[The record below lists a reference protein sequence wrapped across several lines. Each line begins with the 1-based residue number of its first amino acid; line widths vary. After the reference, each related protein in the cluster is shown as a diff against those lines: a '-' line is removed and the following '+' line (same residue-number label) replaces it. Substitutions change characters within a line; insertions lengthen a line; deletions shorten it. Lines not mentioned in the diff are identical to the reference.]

1 MFFFFLFLYTT
12 RKGWF
17 VFLACLKTVSKRT
30 TKKREARL
38 DFVDVRYIHNREDED
53 GQTKQFVTTRP
64 FCCLLCVHMQ
74 HVCTKPQ
81 SEEKKKQMLKQTKR
95 QPTLPI
101 THLGK
106 GLRDPKKLPSH
117 RRSCDIFTT
126 SFQEVLLQRD
136 TLNMEQSASE
146 LLTWAYISHTC
157 SPQQPRKKCAHASS
171 TACGA

>member
-1 MFFFFLFLYTT
+1 MGALHPQS
-12 RKGWF
+12 RRRGW
-17 VFLACLKTVSKRT
+17 TN
-30 TKKREARL
+30 EA
-38 DFVDVRYIHNREDED
+38 ICH
-53 GQTKQFVTTRP
+53 TTRP
-64 FCCLLCVHMQ
+64 FCCPPCAHTQ
-74 HVCTKPQ
+74 HVCTKNEAADKKTVFLPPQ
-81 SEEKKKQMLKQTKR
+81 SEEKKKQMLKQTER

-106 GLRDPKKLPSH
+106 GLRDPKKPTSH
-117 RRSCDIFTT
+117 RRSCDVFTT

-136 TLNMEQSASE
+136 TLNMDQSASE